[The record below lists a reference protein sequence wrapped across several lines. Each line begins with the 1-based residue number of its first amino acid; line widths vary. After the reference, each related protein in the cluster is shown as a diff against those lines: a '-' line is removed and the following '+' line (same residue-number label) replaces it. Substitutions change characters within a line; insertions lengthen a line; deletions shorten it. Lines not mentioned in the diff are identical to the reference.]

1 MKRVIFLG
9 SILILGMLLVSGC
22 KGTPSTGG
30 RIFGKVTQMG
40 TGKPMEGAEVT
51 VYSPEG
57 IKLTTTTNS
66 SGNYSISN
74 IPSGS
79 YKVRAYLQGYYLN
92 EIMEEIYIEKG
103 KKKVDFQLVVVGG
116 GT

>member
-1 MKRVIFLG
+1 MKRVIFL
-9 SILILGMLLVSGC
+9 SVILILGFSLVGGC
-22 KGTPSTGG
+22 RGWPSKGGT
-30 RIFGKVTQMG
+30 IFGRVTEAG
-40 TGKPMEGAEVT
+40 TGRPLKGAEVI

-57 IKLTTTTNS
+57 IKLMTTTDS

-74 IPSGS
+74 IPAAS
-79 YKVRAYLQGYYLN
+79 YKVRAYLQGYFFN
-92 EIMEEIYIEKG
+92 ETMEEIYIEKG

>member
-22 KGTPSTGG
+22 KGTPSAGG
-30 RIFGKVTQMG
+30 TIFGKVTETG
-40 TGKPMEGAEVT
+40 TGKPMENAEVT

-57 IKLTTTTNS
+57 VKLMTATDS

-92 EIMEEIYIEKG
+92 EIMEEIYIENG